1 MENRLNETG
10 TDFGKTSCLPKS
22 RSNEL
27 KTNSI
32 CRKEHTDSLQRI
44 SWSNPKAS
52 KRLIKQLLQ
61 LVNSKAEYELLEQ
74 DLAELE
80 QFFPSSS
87 ELIERRCCRNCSQ
100 VR

>member
-22 RSNEL
+22 RSHEL
-27 KTNSI
+27 TTNSV

-44 SWSNPKAS
+44 SWSNQKAS

-74 DLAELE
+74 ELAEIELLLHL
-80 QFFPSSS
+80 SS
-87 ELIERRCCRNCSQ
+87 ELIERRCCTNCSQ
-100 VR
+100 IK